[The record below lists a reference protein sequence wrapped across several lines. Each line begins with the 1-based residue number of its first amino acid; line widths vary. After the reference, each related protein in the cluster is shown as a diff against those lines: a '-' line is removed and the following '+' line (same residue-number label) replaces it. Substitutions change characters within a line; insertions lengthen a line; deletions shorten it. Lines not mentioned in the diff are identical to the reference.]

1 MSFFNFFCLIFI
13 RSSWRKFWKQED
25 SEIFK
30 KSSTF
35 RSSVNIIALLN
46 VKGYCREWVK
56 TGINS
61 AESFFVRMHFPNEQF
76 TCEKKK
82 TLTNKQADSTSVMTY
97 IYQPRSEFDLLT
109 YYFLR
114 WVMICSWYNSLSNP
128 LSRLVGWSI
137 WRVGNFSI
145 LIWKKA

>member
-1 MSFFNFFCLIFI
+1 MSYFYQEQLKKILETRRFRNLQEKFNFQVKLVKCKYSFVECKRILQRMSQDRYKLSWVFFCKDALSKWTVLI
-13 RSSWRKFWKQED
+13 RVKKRKQ
-25 SEIFK
+25 
-30 KSSTF
+30 
-35 RSSVNIIALLN
+35 
-46 VKGYCREWVK
+46 
-56 TGINS
+56 
-61 AESFFVRMHFPNEQF
+61 
-76 TCEKKK
+76 
-82 TLTNKQADSTSVMTY
+82 TNKQADSTSVMTY

>member
-1 MSFFNFFCLIFI
+1 MSYLYQEQLKKILETRRFRNLQEKFNFQVKLVKCKYSFVECKRILQRMSQDRYKLSWVFFCKDALSKWTVLI
-13 RSSWRKFWKQED
+13 RVKKRKQ
-25 SEIFK
+25 
-30 KSSTF
+30 
-35 RSSVNIIALLN
+35 
-46 VKGYCREWVK
+46 
-56 TGINS
+56 
-61 AESFFVRMHFPNEQF
+61 
-76 TCEKKK
+76 
-82 TLTNKQADSTSVMTY
+82 TNKQADSTSVMTY

>member
-35 RSSVNIIALLN
+35 RSSVNIALLN

-97 IYQPRSEFDLLT
+97 IYQPCSEFDLLT

-128 LSRLVGWSI
+128 LSRLVDWSI